1 MRLLGLDVGD
11 KRIGVAMSDPLGIIA
26 NPLTV
31 IERKTEDAA
40 LGEITALARQHEVG
54 RIVVGLPRSMDGSL
68 GPQAR
73 SVQEFVEML
82 EGQTELPVVTWDER
96 LSTVAAQRA
105 LVEAGVKREKRKK
118 HVDAVAAAFVLQ
130 GYLDSMSK

>member
-1 MRLLGLDVGD
+1 MRVLGLDVGD
-11 KRIGVAMSDPLGIIA
+11 RRIGVAMSDPLGIIA

-40 LGEITALARQHEVG
+40 LGEITALAGQHEVG

-105 LVEAGVKREKRKK
+105 LAEAGVKREKRKK
-118 HVDAVAAAFVLQ
+118 HVDSVAAAFVLQ
-130 GYLDSMSK
+130 GYLDGMSK